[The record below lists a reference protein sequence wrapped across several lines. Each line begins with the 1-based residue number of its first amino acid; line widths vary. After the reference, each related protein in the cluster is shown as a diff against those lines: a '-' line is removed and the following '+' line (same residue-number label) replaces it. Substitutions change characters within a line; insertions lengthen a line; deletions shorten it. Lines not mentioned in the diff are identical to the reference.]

1 MEHYTAEHDH
11 RNYHVVQRFEPKAN
25 RLALRLSRELG
36 ISIDHA
42 TAAVAANNACKEPCD
57 D

>member
-1 MEHYTAEHDH
+1 MEHYTTKQVH
-11 RNYHVVQRFEPKAN
+11 RNSLEAQPFELKAN

-42 TAAVAANNACKEPCD
+42 TAAVAANNASKEASD